1 MPKDLIHFAIAGRT
15 AALLDGTRLAPCLA
29 AERHGLLLGAV
40 LHDAL
45 FYAIPPGGAPLER
58 LAHRLHGASGED
70 TFALIR
76 LLADHAAE
84 AWAAQARTGQGAT
97 LPVALLVGAVSH
109 LYADV
114 VMHPLVWHLS
124 GDYYAADKAA
134 RSMARQ
140 RHRALESLMDMV
152 ACPAMPGR
160 ARFSLRLM
168 LRRCPGL
175 LEHGLPVA
183 RMGAMADMTPE
194 AAARALARAWRTFAL
209 FQAAYSTRAL
219 ARAAFAL
226 RPWLPRPAAELAALA
241 YAPQLMTQAAFLSG
255 PIPFC
260 HPVTGEPRTASLDE
274 LMDEAAARAAA
285 LCRRLEPAIFDQ
297 QLALSD
303 ESGPSMDTGQP
314 GVSTR
319 DMRHFADPPFP
330 RLA

>member
-1 MPKDLIHFAIAGRT
+1 MPKDLIHFAIAEQT
-15 AALLDGTRLAPCLA
+15 AALLAGTRLAPCLA

-45 FYAIPPGGAPLER
+45 FYATPPGGAPLER
-58 LAHRLHGASGED
+58 LAHRLHGANGED

-76 LLADHAAE
+76 LLATHAAE
-84 AWAAQARTGQGAT
+84 AWARQGAT

-114 VMHPLVWHLS
+114 VMHPMIWHLS
-124 GDYYAADKAA
+124 GDYYSAAPAA

-152 ACPAMPGR
+152 AFPAMVGR
-160 ARFSLRLM
+160 ARSSLRLM

-175 LEHGLPVA
+175 LEHGLPMA
-183 RMGAMADMTPE
+183 RLGAMADMTPE
-194 AAARALARAWRTFAL
+194 AATRALARAWRTFAL
-209 FQAAYSTRAL
+209 FQAAYSTPAL
-219 ARAAFAL
+219 ARTAFAL

-260 HPVTGEPRTASLDE
+260 HPVTGEPRTATLE
-274 LMDEAAARAAA
+274 EMMDEAATRAAA
-285 LCRRLEPAIFDQ
+285 LCRRLELAIFDQ
-297 QLALSD
+297 QQAIPD
-303 ESGPSMDTGQP
+303 ESGPSMDTGLP

-319 DMRHFADPPFP
+319 DMRHFADPSFP